1 MSNQPPPIE
10 WDDLPPPPDLDFSMP
25 DDPFPDELFAGNLYN
40 YLPDDDP
47 FDPFTLSDTEGSGVP
62 SAVSSYSAD
71 DVWSWHDAS
80 IIAVGRVLEDG
91 EQEQYSIGAIDLY
104 ANVHTGDLGGSYIEI
119 ETFDDIDQAA
129 AYYHELQEDIHERGL
144 LPFQLVDYATDR
156 AAGRAAARGEPAP
169 EWRGAADVEYAA
181 YEEMR
186 SLDAPGA
193 PDLPPDDL
201 DLDAIFAGDVPDLNE
216 LFGDED
222 TRAPSAEETAAFK
235 ALRDIGIAPD
245 GFNPDADPPPFID
258 PDTGTAYWI
267 GVFQPDRDDPQN
279 CVTSILS
286 LGRDP
291 DTGEMEAQLAPCV
304 PGDWDK
310 THEAAE
316 YLLGVVEKGGIER
329 AFETAEGMALA
340 TDQRE
345 LWEAERG
352 LPLEPG
358 AAQELADYTREEWE
372 IDL

>member
-1 MSNQPPPIE
+1 MSSQTPPIE

-25 DDPFPDELFAGNLYN
+25 DDPFPSGFFEDTFDYQ
-40 YLPDDDP
+40 PDDDP
-47 FDPFTLSDTEGSGVP
+47 FEPFASPDVGAVASP
-62 SAVSSYSAD
+62 STVSSYSTD
-71 DVWSWHDAS
+71 DGWGWHDAT
-80 IIAVGRVLEDG
+80 IVAVGRVLEDG
-91 EQEQYSIGAIDLY
+91 EQEQYSIGAVDLY
-104 ANVHTGDLGGSYIEI
+104 ANVNTGDLGGSYIEI

-144 LPFQLVDYATDR
+144 LPFQLVDYAGER
-156 AAGRAAARGEPAP
+156 AAERAAARGEPVP
-169 EWRGAADVEYAA
+169 EWRGATDVEYAA

-201 DLDAIFAGDVPDLNE
+201 DLDAIFAGDVPDLSE
-216 LFGDED
+216 RFGDTD
-222 TRAPSAEETAAFK
+222 TRAPTADETAAFK
-235 ALRDIGIAPD
+235 ALREIGIATD
-245 GFNPDADPPPFID
+245 GFDPDADPPPFID

-267 GVFQPDRDDPQN
+267 GVFQPDRDDPDN

-316 YLLGVVEKGGIER
+316 YLLGVIERGGIER

-352 LPLEPG
+352 LPLEPE
-358 AAQELADYTREEWE
+358 AAQELAEYTREEWE